1 MTDWYPMVLT
11 IDLVLG
17 LLPGAEDVSLIGT
30 QYKSLPR
37 TEMRVFSDPRLG
49 RFLYSPELDMFWRQR
64 VVYLNQLPDM
74 KFGLTA
80 EEVIVPG
87 SEAIETTIESCWV
100 LCKRAPYG
108 GRKKVSA
115 FYGKSGK

>member
-17 LLPGAEDVSLIGT
+17 LLPGVEDVSLIGT

-74 KFGLTA
+74 KFGLST
-80 EEVIVPG
+80 EGKVLSG
-87 SEAIETTIESCWV
+87 SGAIETTIESRWV
-100 LCKRAPYG
+100 LCKRTPYG
-108 GRKKVSA
+108 ARKKVRA